1 MCMRVILIIY
11 VYGVVFYFHVG
22 EKKTNEKANRK
33 WAVSASESIMNFM
46 LL

>member
-22 EKKTNEKANRK
+22 EKKTNEKTNRS
-33 WAVSASESIMNFM
+33 WAEGLGESIMNFM